1 MAPQPEIRI
10 GERLR
15 FYRQAKGK
23 TQAVVAGL
31 AGVTEDY
38 VSQVERGLKTP
49 TLPLIHRFS
58 KILGVRVS
66 ELLGESATEHDERV
80 HPVGYA
86 VQRALMSYAGTDAS
100 PDLVSLRT
108 RVDGAWSIWQGS
120 PRRYTEISEV
130 LPELVIDV
138 QAAQRG
144 LAHGSSDER
153 REAKRI
159 GRTDLSLLVADRG
172 VLAAEAADDPVRMA
186 AAKWNLGH
194 ILLAQG
200 EADGAEEVA
209 MKAIED
215 LKRDTSNENVEAIGM
230 GGALWL
236 VAAVAAVRNND
247 PWTARDRLRD
257 KALPAAR
264 LTGDTNVMWTVF
276 GPTNV
281 GLHAVSVEMEMGEA
295 GEALRLAD
303 DIDISRSPSLE
314 RKTTFA
320 LEVARCYEQRRDD
333 PGVFLHLVNAEASG
347 PEDMRYNTLARDLV
361 QGLMKRA
368 RPTYAPQVRALAQ
381 RIDLLT
387 SDLSPVLEFT
397 RTESTGRFARRS
409 LALRS
414 KRQQLVAELPR
425 PDRAT
430 HGSARCRQAV
440 RIRARRVAGAA
451 GSS

>member
-1 MAPQPEIRI
+1 MSPSPEVRI

-23 TQAVVAGL
+23 TQAVVAGR

-38 VSQVERGLKTP
+38 LSQIERGLKTP
-49 TLPLIHRFS
+49 TIPLVHRFS

-66 ELLGESATEHDERV
+66 ELLGESATEHDEAV

-86 VQRALMSYAGTDAS
+86 VQRALISYPGVNGP
-100 PDLVSLRT
+100 PDLARLRE
-108 RVDGAWSIWQGS
+108 RVDAAWSIWQGS
-120 PRRYTEISEV
+120 PHRFTEISEV
-130 LPELVIDV
+130 LPGLVTDV

-144 LAHGSSDER
+144 LGTNAPADER
-153 REAKRI
+153 RDAQRISADLYFLLRTVTKRI

-200 EADGAEEVA
+200 QPDGAEDVA
-209 MKAIED
+209 IRAVED
-215 LKRDTSNENVEAIGM
+215 LERDTADSDLDAKAVA
-230 GGALWL
+230 GALWL
-236 VAAVAAVRNND
+236 VTVVAAVRNND
-247 PWTARDRLRD
+247 PWTARDRLRE
-257 KALPAAR
+257 KAWPAAR
-264 LTGDTNVMWTVF
+264 VTGDANVMWTVF

-281 GLHAVSVEMEMGEA
+281 QLHAVSVEMEMGEA
-295 GEALRLAD
+295 AEALRLAD
-303 DIDISRSPSLE
+303 DIDMSASPSLE

-333 PGVFLHLVNAEASG
+333 PGVFLHLVSAEASG

-361 QGLMKRA
+361 HGLLKRA
-368 RPTYAPQVRALAQ
+368 RPTYAPQVRDLAR

-387 SDLSPVLEFT
+387 
-397 RTESTGRFARRS
+397 
-409 LALRS
+409 
-414 KRQQLVAELPR
+414 
-425 PDRAT
+425 
-430 HGSARCRQAV
+430 
-440 RIRARRVAGAA
+440 
-451 GSS
+451 

>member
-1 MAPQPEIRI
+1 MTPQPEVRI

-38 VSQVERGLKTP
+38 LSQIERGLKTP
-49 TLPLIHRFS
+49 TLPLLHRFS

-86 VQRALMSYAGTDAS
+86 VQRALMSYSGADGS
-100 PDLVSLRT
+100 PDLVSLRG
-108 RVDGAWSIWQGS
+108 RVDAAWSIWQGS
-120 PRRYTEISEV
+120 AHRYTEVSEV
-130 LPELVIDV
+130 LPGLITDV

-144 LAHGSSDER
+144 MAHGSSSSER
-153 REAKRI
+153 REAERIAADMAFLLRTFTKRI

-172 VLAAEAADDPVRMA
+172 VLAAEAADDPIRMA

-200 EADGAEEVA
+200 EADGAEEIA

-215 LKRDTSNENVEAIGM
+215 LRRDTSAEDEDVDAVGM
-230 GGALWL
+230 IGALWL
-236 VAAVAAVRNND
+236 VSAVAAVRNND
-247 PWTARDRLRD
+247 PWTARDRIRD
-257 KALPAAR
+257 NALPAAR
-264 LTGDTNVMWTVF
+264 ATGDTNVMWTVF

-295 GEALRLAD
+295 SEALRLAD
-303 DIDISRSPSLE
+303 DVDISRTPSLE

-333 PGVFLHLVNAEASG
+333 PGVFLHLVNAEQSG

-361 QGLMKRA
+361 QGLLKRA
-368 RPTYAPQVRALAQ
+368 RPTYAPQVRALAK

-387 SDLSPVLEFT
+387 
-397 RTESTGRFARRS
+397 
-409 LALRS
+409 
-414 KRQQLVAELPR
+414 
-425 PDRAT
+425 
-430 HGSARCRQAV
+430 
-440 RIRARRVAGAA
+440 
-451 GSS
+451 

>member
-1 MAPQPEIRI
+1 MSPSPEIRI

-38 VSQVERGLKTP
+38 LSQIERGLKTP
-49 TLPLIHRFS
+49 TILLLHRFS

-66 ELLGESATEHDERV
+66 ELLGESATEHDEAV

-86 VQRALMSYAGTDAS
+86 VQRALTSLPGRRHA
-100 PDLVSLRT
+100 PDLADLRG
-108 RVDGAWSIWQGS
+108 RVDAAWSIWQGS
-120 PRRYTEISEV
+120 PHRFTEASQL
-130 LPELVIDV
+130 LPDLITDV

-144 LAHGSSDER
+144 SGTSASADER
-153 REAKRI
+153 REAQRISADLYFLLRTFTKRI

-200 EADGAEEVA
+200 QPDGAEEVA
-209 MKAIED
+209 MQAVED
-215 LKRDTSNENVEAIGM
+215 LERDTGDGDLDAVAM
-230 GGALWL
+230 AGALWL
-236 VAAVAAVRNND
+236 VSVVAAVRNND
-247 PWTARDRLRD
+247 PWTARDRLRE

-264 LTGDTNVMWTVF
+264 MAGDANVMWTVF

-281 GLHAVSVEMEMGEA
+281 ELHAVSVEMEMGEA

-303 DIDISRSPSLE
+303 DIDMSGTPSLE

-361 QGLMKRA
+361 HGLLKRA
-368 RPTYAPQVRALAQ
+368 RPTYAPQVRALAR
-381 RIDLLT
+381 RIDLL
-387 SDLSPVLEFT
+387 
-397 RTESTGRFARRS
+397 A
-409 LALRS
+409 
-414 KRQQLVAELPR
+414 
-425 PDRAT
+425 
-430 HGSARCRQAV
+430 
-440 RIRARRVAGAA
+440 
-451 GSS
+451 

>member
-1 MAPQPEIRI
+1 MSHSTRVVAIRLLRSVFFSSLRYLLSYPCHEMSPRSAGGLVAPQPEVRI

-38 VSQVERGLKTP
+38 LSQIERGLKTP
-49 TLPLIHRFS
+49 TLPLVHRFS

-86 VQRALMSYAGTDAS
+86 VQRALMSYAGTADE
-100 PDLVSLRT
+100 PDLANLRG
-108 RVDGAWSIWQGS
+108 RVNAAWSIWQGS
-120 PRRYTEISEV
+120 PHRYTEVSEV
-130 LPELVIDV
+130 LPGLVIDV
-138 QAAQRG
+138 QAAQRA
-144 LAHGSSDER
+144 LADSSSAEHR
-153 REAKRI
+153 REGHRISADLFFLLRTFTKRI

-172 VLAAEAADDPVRMA
+172 VQAAAAVDDPVWMA

-209 MKAIED
+209 MTAIED
-215 LKRDTSNENVEAIGM
+215 LERDTADDDVDAVGM
-230 GGALWL
+230 AGALWL
-236 VAAVAAVRNND
+236 VSAVAAVRNND
-247 PWTARDRLRD
+247 PWTARDRLRE
-257 KALPAAR
+257 KALPAAQM
-264 LTGDTNVMWTVF
+264 TGDTNVMWTVF
-276 GPTNV
+276 GPVNV

-320 LEVARCYEQRRDD
+320 LEVARATSRSATIRGFPPPGQR
-333 PGVFLHLVNAEASG
+333 
-347 PEDMRYNTLARDLV
+347 
-361 QGLMKRA
+361 
-368 RPTYAPQVRALAQ
+368 
-381 RIDLLT
+381 
-387 SDLSPVLEFT
+387 
-397 RTESTGRFARRS
+397 
-409 LALRS
+409 
-414 KRQQLVAELPR
+414 
-425 PDRAT
+425 
-430 HGSARCRQAV
+430 
-440 RIRARRVAGAA
+440 
-451 GSS
+451 

>member
-1 MAPQPEIRI
+1 M
-10 GERLR
+10 
-15 FYRQAKGK
+15 
-23 TQAVVAGL
+23 
-31 AGVTEDY
+31 
-38 VSQVERGLKTP
+38 
-49 TLPLIHRFS
+49 
-58 KILGVRVS
+58 RVS

-86 VQRALMSYAGTDAS
+86 VQSALMTYAGADDA
-100 PDLVSLRT
+100 PDLLSLRG
-108 RVDGAWSIWQGS
+108 RVDGAWSIWQRS
-120 PRRYTEISEV
+120 PHRYTEVSEV
-130 LPELVIDV
+130 LPGLVTDV

-144 LAHGSSDER
+144 LARGSASDQR
-153 REAKRI
+153 REIQRISADLFFLLRTFTKRI

-200 EADGAEEVA
+200 QSDGAEEVA
-209 MKAIED
+209 LKAIED
-215 LKRDTSNENVEAIGM
+215 LQRETADDNHDAVGM
-230 GGALWL
+230 AGALWL
-236 VAAVAAVRNND
+236 VSAVAAVRNND
-247 PWTARDRLRD
+247 PWTARDRLRE

-264 LTGDTNVMWTVF
+264 VTGDANVMWTVF

-303 DIDISRSPSLE
+303 DIDISRTPSLE

-361 QGLMKRA
+361 QGLLKRA
-368 RPTYAPQVRALAQ
+368 RPTYAPQVRALAE

-387 SDLSPVLEFT
+387 
-397 RTESTGRFARRS
+397 
-409 LALRS
+409 
-414 KRQQLVAELPR
+414 
-425 PDRAT
+425 
-430 HGSARCRQAV
+430 
-440 RIRARRVAGAA
+440 
-451 GSS
+451 

>member
-1 MAPQPEIRI
+1 VAPHPEVRI

-38 VSQVERGLKTP
+38 LSQIERGLKTP
-49 TLPLIHRFS
+49 TLPLVHRFS

-86 VQRALMSYAGTDAS
+86 VQRALMSYAGTADE
-100 PDLVSLRT
+100 PDLENLHG
-108 RVDGAWSIWQGS
+108 RVNAAWSTWQGS
-120 PRRYTEISEV
+120 PHRYTEVSEV
-130 LPELVIDV
+130 LPDLIIDV

-144 LAHGSSDER
+144 LARSSSADER
-153 REAKRI
+153 REAQRISADLFFLLRTFTKRI

-172 VLAAEAADDPVRMA
+172 VLSAEAADDPVRMA

-200 EADGAEEVA
+200 ETGGAEEVA
-209 MKAIED
+209 MTAIED
-215 LKRDTSNENVEAIGM
+215 LEGITADDDLDAVGM
-230 GGALWL
+230 AGALWL
-236 VAAVAAVRNND
+236 VSAVAAVRNND
-247 PWTARDRLRD
+247 PWTARDRLRE
-257 KALPAAR
+257 KALPAAQM
-264 LTGDTNVMWTVF
+264 TGDTNVMWTVF

-320 LEVARCYEQRRDD
+320 LEIARCYEQKRDD

-361 QGLMKRA
+361 HGLLKRA
-368 RPTYAPQVRALAQ
+368 RPTYAAQVRALAE

-387 SDLSPVLEFT
+387 
-397 RTESTGRFARRS
+397 
-409 LALRS
+409 
-414 KRQQLVAELPR
+414 
-425 PDRAT
+425 
-430 HGSARCRQAV
+430 
-440 RIRARRVAGAA
+440 
-451 GSS
+451 

>member
-1 MAPQPEIRI
+1 M
-10 GERLR
+10 
-15 FYRQAKGK
+15 
-23 TQAVVAGL
+23 
-31 AGVTEDY
+31 
-38 VSQVERGLKTP
+38 
-49 TLPLIHRFS
+49 HRFS

-86 VQRALMSYAGTDAS
+86 VQRALMSYAGADDS
-100 PDLVSLRT
+100 PDLASLRG
-108 RVDGAWSIWQGS
+108 RVDDAWSIWQGS
-120 PRRYTEISEV
+120 PHRYTEISEV
-130 LPELVIDV
+130 LPDLITDV
-138 QAAQRG
+138 HASQRG
-144 LAHGSSDER
+144 LARGSSSDDR
-153 REAKRI
+153 REAERISADLFFLLRTFTKRI

-172 VLAAEAADDPVRMA
+172 VLAAEAADDPIRMA

-209 MKAIED
+209 IKAIED
-215 LKRDTSNENVEAIGM
+215 LQRDTGDEDADAVGM
-230 GGALWL
+230 AGALWL
-236 VAAVAAVRNND
+236 VSAVAAVRNND
-247 PWTARDRLRD
+247 PWTARDRLRE

-264 LTGDTNVMWTVF
+264 VTGDTNVMWTVF

-303 DIDISRSPSLE
+303 DVDISGSPSLE

-361 QGLMKRA
+361 QGLLKRA
-368 RPTYAPQVRALAQ
+368 RPTYAPQVRALAE

-387 SDLSPVLEFT
+387 
-397 RTESTGRFARRS
+397 
-409 LALRS
+409 
-414 KRQQLVAELPR
+414 
-425 PDRAT
+425 
-430 HGSARCRQAV
+430 
-440 RIRARRVAGAA
+440 
-451 GSS
+451 

>member
-1 MAPQPEIRI
+1 VSPQPEVRI

-38 VSQVERGLKTP
+38 LSQIERGLKTP

-86 VQRALMSYAGTDAS
+86 VQRALMSYGGTADE
-100 PDLVSLRT
+100 PDLVSLRG
-108 RVDGAWSIWQGS
+108 RVSAAWSIWQGS
-120 PRRYTEISEV
+120 PHRYTEVSEV
-130 LPELVIDV
+130 LPGLIIDV
-138 QAAQRG
+138 QAAQRA
-144 LAHGSSDER
+144 LTGSSSADER
-153 REAKRI
+153 REGQRISADLFFLLRTFTKRI

-172 VLAAEAADDPVRMA
+172 VLAAEAADDPVLMA

-209 MKAIED
+209 MTAIED
-215 LKRDTSNENVEAIGM
+215 LQHDTSDDDVDAVGM
-230 GGALWL
+230 AGALWL
-236 VAAVAAVRNND
+236 VSVVAAVRNAD
-247 PWTARDRLRD
+247 PWTARDRLRE
-257 KALPAAR
+257 KALPAAQV
-264 LTGDTNVMWTVF
+264 TGDTNVMWTVF

-320 LEVARCYEQRRDD
+320 LEVARCYEQKRDD

-361 QGLMKRA
+361 HGLLKRA
-368 RPTYAPQVRALAQ
+368 RPTYSAQVRALGE

-387 SDLSPVLEFT
+387 
-397 RTESTGRFARRS
+397 
-409 LALRS
+409 
-414 KRQQLVAELPR
+414 
-425 PDRAT
+425 
-430 HGSARCRQAV
+430 
-440 RIRARRVAGAA
+440 
-451 GSS
+451 

>member
-1 MAPQPEIRI
+1 MAPQPEVRI

-38 VSQVERGLKTP
+38 LSQIERGLKTP
-49 TLPLIHRFS
+49 TLPLVHRFS

-86 VQRALMSYAGTDAS
+86 VQRALMSYAGTADE
-100 PDLVSLRT
+100 PDLENLRG
-108 RVDGAWSIWQGS
+108 RVNAAWSTWQGS
-120 PRRYTEISEV
+120 PHRYTEVSEV
-130 LPELVIDV
+130 LPDLIIDV

-144 LAHGSSDER
+144 LARSSSADEQ
-153 REAKRI
+153 REAQRVSADLFFLLRTFTKRI

-172 VLAAEAADDPVRMA
+172 VLAADAADDPVRMA

-200 EADGAEEVA
+200 ETDGAEEVA
-209 MKAIED
+209 MTAIED
-215 LKRDTSNENVEAIGM
+215 LHHDTSDDDVDAVGM
-230 GGALWL
+230 AGALWL
-236 VAAVAAVRNND
+236 VSAVAAVRNND
-247 PWTARDRLRD
+247 PWTARDRLRE
-257 KALPAAR
+257 KALPAAQV
-264 LTGDTNVMWTVF
+264 TGDTNVMWTVF

-320 LEVARCYEQRRDD
+320 LEVARCYEQKRDD
-333 PGVFLHLVNAEASG
+333 PGVFLHLVNAETSG

-361 QGLMKRA
+361 HGLLKRA
-368 RPTYAPQVRALAQ
+368 RPTYAAQVRALAE

-387 SDLSPVLEFT
+387 
-397 RTESTGRFARRS
+397 
-409 LALRS
+409 
-414 KRQQLVAELPR
+414 
-425 PDRAT
+425 
-430 HGSARCRQAV
+430 
-440 RIRARRVAGAA
+440 
-451 GSS
+451 

>member
-1 MAPQPEIRI
+1 MAPQPEVRI

-38 VSQVERGLKTP
+38 LSQIERGLKTP

-86 VQRALMSYAGTDAS
+86 VQRALMSYAGTADE
-100 PDLVSLRT
+100 PDLENLRG
-108 RVDGAWSIWQGS
+108 RVNAAWSTWQGS
-120 PRRYTEISEV
+120 PHRYTEVSEV
-130 LPELVIDV
+130 LPDLIIDV

-144 LAHGSSDER
+144 LARSSSADEQ
-153 REAKRI
+153 REAQRVSADLFFLLRTFTKRI

-172 VLAAEAADDPVRMA
+172 VLAADAADDPVRMA

-200 EADGAEEVA
+200 ETDGAEEVA
-209 MKAIED
+209 MTAIED
-215 LKRDTSNENVEAIGM
+215 LHHDTSDDDVDAVGM
-230 GGALWL
+230 AGALWL
-236 VAAVAAVRNND
+236 VSAVAAVRNND
-247 PWTARDRLRD
+247 PWTARDRLRE
-257 KALPAAR
+257 KALPAAQV
-264 LTGDTNVMWTVF
+264 TGDTNVMWTVF

-320 LEVARCYEQRRDD
+320 LEVARCYEQKRDD
-333 PGVFLHLVNAEASG
+333 PGVFLHLVNAETSG

-361 QGLMKRA
+361 HGLLKRA
-368 RPTYAPQVRALAQ
+368 RPTYAAQVRALAE

-387 SDLSPVLEFT
+387 
-397 RTESTGRFARRS
+397 
-409 LALRS
+409 
-414 KRQQLVAELPR
+414 
-425 PDRAT
+425 
-430 HGSARCRQAV
+430 
-440 RIRARRVAGAA
+440 
-451 GSS
+451 